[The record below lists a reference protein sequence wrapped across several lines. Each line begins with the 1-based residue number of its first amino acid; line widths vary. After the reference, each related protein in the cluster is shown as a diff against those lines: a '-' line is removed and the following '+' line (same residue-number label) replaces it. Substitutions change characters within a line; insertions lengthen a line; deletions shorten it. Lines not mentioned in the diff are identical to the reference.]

1 MVEDRGEPISKH
13 FPERRV
19 EVEVEGEVEVGVEEV
34 EEVITIT
41 NTQPH
46 LQPGPTPDTAV
57 FLMHSGMEIT
67 GTI

>member
-1 MVEDRGEPISKH
+1 MPVEDRGEPISKH
-13 FPERRV
+13 FLGRRLELEV
-19 EVEVEGEVEVGVEEV
+19 EVEVEEEEEVEVE
-34 EEVITIT
+34 ITIT

-57 FLMHSGMEIT
+57 SLMHSGMEIT